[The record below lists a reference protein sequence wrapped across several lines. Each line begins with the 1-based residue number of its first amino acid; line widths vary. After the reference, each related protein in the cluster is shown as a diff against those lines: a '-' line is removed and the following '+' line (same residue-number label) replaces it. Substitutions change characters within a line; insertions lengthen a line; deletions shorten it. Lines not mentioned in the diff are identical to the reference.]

1 MLGRKAHAISPT
13 TALNYGIT
21 GDALVELGRYPA
33 AFEAFDTMATL
44 RPGLSS
50 YARVSHG
57 LELLGRV
64 PEAIETMK
72 LAVAAAAGQGEPEAW
87 TRFQLGK
94 LYWSIGRVAAA
105 ERQDRAAL
113 RVFPGYHYAL
123 DALSRIEAAKGH
135 NRAAIAL
142 EQQAVDR
149 IPLPQYVAQLGD
161 LYRVERP
168 GRRRRSK
175 QYALIGVIER
185 LLVANGVKTDL
196 ETALFDVDH
205 GIRLPAALALARTA
219 RAERPS
225 IDGDDVLAWALYR
238 NGRCGEALGHSK
250 QALRLG
256 TRDALKLFHRGM
268 IERCLGDREAS
279 RTTLRAGAGTQS
291 ALLDPLG
298 SRREKGTPV
307 KRLLVLVGLL
317 GILGA
322 AMLPGAASA
331 HPLGNFTVNHFADVD
346 LAGNGV
352 YVATPSTWP
361 RSRPSRSG
369 RTVSEGR
376 LRGDHRPQPRIS
388 RSTAGAVPLTPIR
401 HQHRV
406 PKGRAG
412 SRRCASRRSPA
423 PRSTGHAADVY
434 RDGNYAESDRLAR
447 DRRQRL
453 ARCQRSHELRA
464 GDVARVDELRAYP
477 KRSAPQAAR
486 RHLGDGRATARELD
500 EGPAPARPPA
510 RRLPAPDRAP
520 TRRLRVA
527 RSQRGDL
534 SVGVILLSLLIA
546 AFWGA
551 AHALTPGHGKALVAG
566 YLVGTKGK
574 PRHAVPARRHRHERR
589 TRPASSPSASSRSR
603 CRSSSSPTSSI
614 RG

>member
-44 RPGLSS
+44 RPSLSS

-72 LAVAAAAGQGEPEAW
+72 LAVQAAQGQGEPEAW

-113 RVFPGYHYAL
+113 QS
-123 DALSRIEAAKGH
+123 LSRLPL
-135 NRAAIAL
+135 RARRARA
-142 EQQAVDR
+142 
-149 IPLPQYVAQLGD
+149 GS
-161 LYRVERP
+161 
-168 GRRRRSK
+168 RRRRATTAPRSRSSSRPSTGSRCRSTWRSSATSTARTASGEARE

-205 GIRLPAALALARTA
+205 GIRLPRTRSRSPGRPAPSGPRSTATTCSRGRSTATAAAR
-219 RAERPS
+219 
-225 IDGDDVLAWALYR
+225 
-238 NGRCGEALGHSK
+238 EALGHSK

-268 IERCLGDREAS
+268 IERCLGDRDAS
-279 RTTLRAGAGTQS
+279 RSTLRAGAGAQP

-298 SRREKGTPV
+298 PRREKGTPV

-331 HPLGNFTVNHFADVD
+331 HPLGNFTVNHFAAVE

-352 YVATPSTWP
+352 YVRYALDLAEIPTFQE
-361 RSRPSRSG
+361 G
-369 RTVSEGR
+369 AEVRTAR
-376 LRGDHRPQPRIS
+376 LRGDPRPQPRS
-388 RSTAGAVPLTPIR
+388 PRRRQAGAADRPLAPHLGAAGCR
-401 HQHRV
+401 
-406 PKGRAG
+406 RAEDDAL
-412 SRRCASRRSPA
+412 RRGL
-423 PRSTGHAADVY
+423 PR
-434 RDGNYAESDRLAR
+434 
-447 DRRQRL
+447 
-453 ARCQRSHELRA
+453 
-464 GDVARVDELRAYP
+464 
-477 KRSAPQAAR
+477 AR
-486 RHLGDGRATARELD
+486 RR
-500 EGPAPARPPA
+500 
-510 RRLPAPDRAP
+510 
-520 TRRLRVA
+520 A
-527 RSQRGDL
+527 RS
-534 SVGVILLSLLIA
+534 
-546 AFWGA
+546 
-551 AHALTPGHGKALVAG
+551 
-566 YLVGTKGK
+566 
-574 PRHAVPARRHRHERR
+574 
-589 TRPASSPSASSRSR
+589 
-603 CRSSSSPTSSI
+603 
-614 RG
+614 